1 MLEHRDVLQLY
12 NTRKPDIVRYDPV
25 TKSTEIL
32 EITIC
37 CNLHFEQAL
46 KGKHEKDLH
55 LWNVL
60 ENLEFKVKMH
70 VLYFGSLGNIP
81 INCSK
86 MIQRIYKNSE
96 KAKKCIKIVLYIHHY
111 WSKLYLAK

>member
-37 CNLHFEQAL
+37 YDMYFEQAL

-60 ENLEFKVKMH
+60 ENLEVKVKMH

-81 INCSK
+81 NNCTK
-86 MIQRIYKNSE
+86 MVQNSE
-96 KAKKCIKIVLYIHHY
+96 KAKNVL
-111 WSKLYLAK
+111 K